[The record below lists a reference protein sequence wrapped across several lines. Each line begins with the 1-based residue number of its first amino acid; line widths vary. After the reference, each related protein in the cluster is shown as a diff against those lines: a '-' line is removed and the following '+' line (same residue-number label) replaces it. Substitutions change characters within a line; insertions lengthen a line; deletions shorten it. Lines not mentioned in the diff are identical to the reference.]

1 MWSAPF
7 FISANGNDLGAN
19 PGDGTAAA
27 VATGP
32 DANTST
38 VAAAPATVPAD
49 GVNSSTV
56 TVTLLD
62 ASSVPVG
69 GKTVTLTPACTPTPC
84 STHITGPSPATTDSN
99 GQSTF
104 TVTDTAAQTVTLT
117 AADPADTVTLTHTA
131 SITFQAPVTTSANS
145 TVSANPLNP
154 PADGATPTT
163 ITVTL
168 RDQGTIAQP
177 IVGDTV
183 TLAQGSGHATITP
196 AATPNVTN
204 ASGVATFTA
213 TDSTPE
219 TVTFTATDTTSSTV
233 ISSTA
238 MVTFGTLTVS
248 ATQSTVTAPTP
259 APLGAL
265 GTTAVVTLLSS
276 SDSPV
281 AGKAVSL
288 QATGKAVIGTASPAT
303 TGSNGQVSFSVTD
316 SVAESVTLTATDTTD
331 GITLAQ
337 TATVMFQTG
346 SPSATASDVVA
357 SATTSPAD
365 GQTQTLIEVTLKD
378 QFGNAVSG
386 KTVTVGGSPAGNVEI
401 HPVAA
406 DVGDVGTPGVTNNL
420 GVADFNADD
429 THAESVT
436 FTATD
441 TTDNVVVT
449 KTVSVTYTPG
459 PADAAATG
467 TTVTANPAKLVADGS
482 TASTITVTLTDF
494 YSNPLEGKTI
504 ALKALNGS
512 SVITPAN
519 PVTDQNGQATF
530 SVTDATVEFVTYQA
544 TDTTDGIVLDAE
556 AVVTFGNPPAPPRR
570 RILFCGRQPHQRACG
585 RVPDRHRLDPPL

>member
-1 MWSAPF
+1 M
-7 FISANGNDLGAN
+7 
-19 PGDGTAAA
+19 
-27 VATGP
+27 
-32 DANTST
+32 
-38 VAAAPATVPAD
+38 
-49 GVNSSTV
+49 
-56 TVTLLD
+56 
-62 ASSVPVG
+62 
-69 GKTVTLTPACTPTPC
+69 
-84 STHITGPSPATTDSN
+84 
-99 GQSTF
+99 
-104 TVTDTAAQTVTLT
+104 
-117 AADPADTVTLTHTA
+117 
-131 SITFQAPVTTSANS
+131 
-145 TVSANPLNP
+145 
-154 PADGATPTT
+154 
-163 ITVTL
+163 
-168 RDQGTIAQP
+168 
-177 IVGDTV
+177 
-183 TLAQGSGHATITP
+183 
-196 AATPNVTN
+196 
-204 ASGVATFTA
+204 
-213 TDSTPE
+213 
-219 TVTFTATDTTSSTV
+219 
-233 ISSTA
+233 
-238 MVTFGTLTVS
+238 
-248 ATQSTVTAPTP
+248 
-259 APLGAL
+259 
-265 GTTAVVTLLSS
+265 
-276 SDSPV
+276 
-281 AGKAVSL
+281 
-288 QATGKAVIGTASPAT
+288 
-303 TGSNGQVSFSVTD
+303 SFSVTD

-467 TTVTANPAKLVADGS
+467 TTVTANPAKLAADGS

-494 YSNPLEGKTI
+494 YSNPIVGKTI

-530 SVTDATVEFVTYQA
+530 SVDRRHRGICDVSGDGHHRWHRAGRRSGGDLRQSSRSSPDAAFCSVVANPTSVPADGSQTATVSILLYDGSGDAVTGKAVTLAGSSGQFQSGGNQC
-544 TDTTDGIVLDAE
+544 DDQQQRNRDLCGQRFNGGIGQV
-556 AVVTFGNPPAPPRR
+556 
-570 RILFCGRQPHQRACG
+570 H
-585 RVPDRHRLDPPL
+585 RH